1 MQRLLKHTSREHPDH
16 ALVTEAIGMVQQ
28 VASRIN
34 AVKEEALQHEQQQLF
49 LKELENIIEG
59 LVGLVQ
65 PDRLVT
71 LNVFSYKC
79 SSTSNPNCAIY
90 FSI

>member
-16 ALVTEAIGMVQQ
+16 ALLTEAIGVVQQ
-28 VASRIN
+28 IASRID
-34 AVKEEALQHEQQQLF
+34 AVEQEALQLEQQQLL

-65 PDRLVT
+65 PDR
-71 LNVFSYKC
+71 
-79 SSTSNPNCAIY
+79 
-90 FSI
+90 